1 MRPVIFSPDALLD
14 LQDIG
19 DYIAA
24 DNPERA
30 LSFVGELHDV
40 AENITSAPGAYRARE
55 DIAPGLR
62 MALKGNYVILF
73 RVRQDR
79 IEIARILHGARDLPR
94 TFKD

>member
-1 MRPVIFSPDALLD
+1 
-14 LQDIG
+14 
-19 DYIAA
+19 
-24 DNPERA
+24 
-30 LSFVGELHDV
+30 
-40 AENITSAPGAYRARE
+40 
-55 DIAPGLR
+55 